1 MSLTKQVLF
10 RNFAALTAAVEAGE
24 TVYIRPINLYGWVL
38 PEKTLPSKD
47 YRIVSV
53 DADLV
58 HLVDADGNQETIP
71 ANAQWSF
78 QFHLLTALYKDYE
91 VLYITNPHDG
101 VKF

>member
-10 RNFAALTAAVEAGE
+10 RNFAALTAAIEAGE

-38 PEKTLPSKD
+38 PEKTLPTKD

-53 DADLV
+53 DADLM

-71 ANAQWSF
+71 TNAQWRF
-78 QFHLLTALYKDYE
+78 DFHLTTALYKDYE
-91 VLYITNPHDG
+91 VLYMLNPHG